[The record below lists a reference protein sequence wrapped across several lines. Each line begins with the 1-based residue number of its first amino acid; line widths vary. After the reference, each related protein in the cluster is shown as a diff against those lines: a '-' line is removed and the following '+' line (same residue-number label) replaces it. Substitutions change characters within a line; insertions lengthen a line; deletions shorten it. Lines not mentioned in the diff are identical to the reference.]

1 MNIFLTIV
9 FNSEIHS
16 GSHHIYTNMDDFNSM
31 ASNIANL
38 FEKFF
43 LQFYKNRAKKEK
55 IAILCHGLFLAP

>member
-1 MNIFLTIV
+1 
-9 FNSEIHS
+9 
-16 GSHHIYTNMDDFNSM
+16 MDDFNSM

-55 IAILCHGLFLAP
+55 IAILCHGLFLAL